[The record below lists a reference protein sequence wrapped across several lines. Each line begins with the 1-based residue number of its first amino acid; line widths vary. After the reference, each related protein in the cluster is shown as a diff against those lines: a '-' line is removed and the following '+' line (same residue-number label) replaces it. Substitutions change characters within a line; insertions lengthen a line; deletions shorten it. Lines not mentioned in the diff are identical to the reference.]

1 MCGCYNC
8 SFWHA
13 LINLQEYHKLLS
25 SFGSQ
30 ILGFWCLNLVNQT
43 FWKYKLFNLIVR
55 GSFSASRM
63 IALWRV
69 GRNRTNKSFMLRE
82 EEFSSYA
89 KRRYDDESRHDILF
103 SGKKIITY
111 LTIVDMQ
118 HVWGASVN
126 DLIAVSFDIKSPL
139 GPIFNKDRHLSVV
152 RIARG
157 FHISATYNWTTRW
170 SLNLSS
176 GYPGKRSKHCNKAC
190 HMLHCPSYPAK
201 VRARRSIQSCS
212 ISSSFSFQVKC
223 LACLTQ
229 LLLNSNV

>member
-1 MCGCYNC
+1 MPLKWSHCGVL
-8 SFWHA
+8 A
-13 LINLQEYHKLLS
+13 VTE
-25 SFGSQ
+25 Q
-30 ILGFWCLNLVNQT
+30 IKVLCC
-43 FWKYKLFNLIVR
+43 VR
-55 GSFSASRM
+55 
-63 IALWRV
+63 
-69 GRNRTNKSFMLRE
+69 KSFHLMQKDVMMTKVNMT
-82 EEFSSYA
+82 FF
-89 KRRYDDESRHDILF
+89 F
-103 SGKKIITY
+103 SGKKSFTY

-176 GYPGKRSKHCNKAC
+176 GYPGKRSKHGNKAC
-190 HMLHCPSYPAK
+190 HKLHCPKSSS
-201 VRARRSIQSCS
+201 RARRSVQSSS
-212 ISSSFSFQVKC
+212 IGSSFSFQVKC
-223 LACLTQ
+223 LSCLTQ